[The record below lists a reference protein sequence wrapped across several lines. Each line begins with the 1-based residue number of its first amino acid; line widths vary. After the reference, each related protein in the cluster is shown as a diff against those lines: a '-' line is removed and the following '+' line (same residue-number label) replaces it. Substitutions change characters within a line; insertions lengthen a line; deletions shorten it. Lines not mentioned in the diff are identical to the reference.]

1 MILSLKYL
9 IERESDITTIDG
21 KFRILAR
28 VCNVCTSL
36 TKYELE
42 KAKLLLCCI
51 LKDLE
56 EGFVNKEIVAWK
68 KNTTRN
74 SRSSSSFTL
83 F

>member
-28 VCNVCTSL
+28 VCNICTSL

-68 KNTTRN
+68 KNITRN